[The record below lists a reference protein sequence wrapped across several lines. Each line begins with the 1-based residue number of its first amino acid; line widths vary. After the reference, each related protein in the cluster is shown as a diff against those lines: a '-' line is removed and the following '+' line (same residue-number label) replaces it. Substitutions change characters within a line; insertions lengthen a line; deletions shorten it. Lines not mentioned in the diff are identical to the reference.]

1 MAAVASGC
9 ALAGAGLSTGGTSV
23 KTWRWTAEGIVDAV
37 ALREARVS
45 GDGRSVVFAR
55 TIVCPES
62 GPDHRSCANVWEVD
76 SQTGTFRRRT
86 EGTTLDSS
94 PRPGSGG
101 LVFLSRPMESPRAAG
116 ALLVA
121 GPPGSGAREVASDV
135 LAFER
140 SPDEGRL
147 ASLRQMPSGP
157 ELWIHE
163 LASGQA
169 RRLFLADGASTSA
182 FAWAPDS
189 RSLVVSVGAGAGTSP
204 HRLVEVP
211 IAGAS
216 RTIVPLS
223 APAVSV
229 AWSTDRS
236 TIAWIEASAE
246 SGATAYLVPA
256 AGGSARR
263 LTDPARE
270 KASGVAWTGDGRLAL
285 TVIEGLQSRIE
296 LVAGAA
302 GMPGMT
308 LSSGALAVSP
318 GSLSW
323 AHAAEPYVVVGS
335 SAEHPPEVFW
345 GQLPRPVPSTP
356 DTVGAPPPPVR
367 RLTHSNPLMELLPQG
382 HQALIRYPLGD
393 GATRPAILVEPVAG
407 SKAPTAAVVVIQNC
421 VAEPLQDGWLSDY
434 WRPTHAFAE
443 RGALV
448 MLLEPASLPASPSW
462 VREVESAVKWLVES
476 RAVDSGRIGI
486 LHAGDGNP
494 REDVRERLMG
504 LGVARGRPG
513 AVIHS
518 DCQLASRARQLQT
531 TRQLLDWF
539 EAVARPH

>member
-1 MAAVASGC
+1 MAVASGC
-9 ALAGAGLSTGGTSV
+9 ALAGAGLSAGGTPV
-23 KTWRWTAEGIVDAV
+23 KAWRWTSEAIVDAV
-37 ALREARVS
+37 AIREARIS
-45 GDGRSVVFAR
+45 RDGRSVAFAR
-55 TIVCPES
+55 TSVCPAS
-62 GPDHRSCANVWEVD
+62 GGLDKRSCVNVWDVD
-76 SQTGTFRRRT
+76 SQTGAVRRRT
-86 EGTTLDSS
+86 EGTTLDGS
-94 PRPGSGG
+94 PRPGSNG
-101 LVFLSRPMESPRAAG
+101 LVFLSRPVESPRTAG

-121 GPPGSGAREVASDV
+121 GPPGSRARELASDV
-135 LAFER
+135 LALER

-147 ASLRQMPSGP
+147 ASLRQMPSGR

-163 LASGQA
+163 LATGQA
-169 RRLFLADGASTSA
+169 RRLLFADDASTSA

-189 RSLVVSVGAGAGTSP
+189 GSLVVSVGAGAGTSP

-223 APAVSV
+223 APAVRV

-236 TIAWIEASAE
+236 TIAWIEAPAGR
-246 SGATAYLVPA
+246 GATAYLVPV
-256 AGGSARR
+256 AGGSPRR

-285 TVIEGLQSRIE
+285 TVIEGFQSRIE
-296 LVAGAA
+296 LVAGA
-302 GMPGMT
+302 PGSPWLT
-308 LSSGALAVSP
+308 LSSGALAVIP

-323 AHAAEPYVVVGS
+323 AHAAEPYGVVGS

-356 DTVGAPPPPVR
+356 DTVGAPPPPIT
-367 RLTHSNPLMELLPQG
+367 RLTHSNPLVESLPRG
-382 HQALIRYPLGD
+382 RQALIRYPSSD
-393 GATRPAILVEPVAG
+393 GATRPAILVEPVVG
-407 SKAPTAAVVVIQNC
+407 TVAPRVAVLVIQNC

-448 MLLEPASLPASPSW
+448 LLLEPTSPSASPSW
-462 VREVESAVKWLVES
+462 EGEIESAVKWLVES
-476 RAVDSGRIGI
+476 RQIDSRRIGI

-494 REDVRERLMG
+494 GEGALGRLAG
-504 LGVARGRPG
+504 LVPARDRPG

-518 DCQLASRARQLQT
+518 DCQLASRARQLET
-531 TRQLLDWF
+531 TRHLLDWF
-539 EAVARPH
+539 DALARP